1 VWEADPVRRR
11 AIPIWGTAL
20 LIFVASRIW
29 STALLVLTFVE
40 AKQFGLPFGSTRGAM
55 NLETF
60 FGSWDASFYRHI
72 ARLGYRTMLPMAHG
86 HVVPNEWAFLP
97 VFPLLV
103 RGVMAVTK
111 LDADASGV
119 IVSVVA
125 AAAAAAILARLMES
139 RIGRRR
145 ALWVVAVFSFGP
157 LAFILQLPYAEG
169 LFCLLVFAT
178 LAALYRRRYAFV
190 SLFGVIAAFTR
201 PGELA
206 LPLAIGILFRV
217 KLRERRD
224 FPISERVRMVA
235 AGLVTAAAGLL
246 WPLIAGWATG
256 IPDAY
261 LRTEQSWWTGFV
273 GRPRFVPF
281 TPWFL
286 IATHWLGPV
295 GIAAVIL
302 VIGGAAFWLARHRRS
317 EVGAPVMAFAA
328 AYSLYLFAVF
338 LPQQSIFRLMLPLT
352 PLLGDATFSRTR
364 RRRTILLASGAVL
377 QAPAMWL
384 LWFAGYP

>member
-1 VWEADPVRRR
+1 VRRR
-11 AIPIWGTAL
+11 AIPIWGAAL

-29 STALLVLTFVE
+29 STALFVLTFLD
-40 AKQFGLPFGSTRGAM
+40 AKNRALTFGSQRGAA

-103 RGVMAVTK
+103 RGVMALTT

-119 IVSVVA
+119 MVSVLAGA
-125 AAAAAAILARLMES
+125 AAAVILARLMEP
-139 RIGRRR
+139 RVGRRR
-145 ALWVVAVFSFGP
+145 ALWVAAAFAFGP

-169 LFCLLVFAT
+169 LFCLLVFAALT
-178 LAALYRRRYAFV
+178 ALYRRRYALV
-190 SLFGVIAAFTR
+190 SVFGVIAAFTR

-206 LPLAIGILFRV
+206 LPLALGILFLV
-217 KLRERRD
+217 KLREPSA
-224 FPISERVRMVA
+224 FPFSERIRMIA
-235 AGLVTAAAGLL
+235 AGIVTAAAGLL
-246 WPLIAGWATG
+246 WPLIAGLATG

-273 GRPRFVPF
+273 GRPKFVPF

-286 IATHWLGPV
+286 IATHWLGPFGV
-295 GIAAVIL
+295 VAVIL
-302 VIGGAAFWLARHRRS
+302 VIGGAAVWLVRHRRS
-317 EVGAPVMAFAA
+317 EVGAPVIAFAA
-328 AYSLYLFAVF
+328 SYSLYLFAVF
-338 LPQQSIFRLMLPLT
+338 LPQQSIFRLVLPLT
-352 PLLGDATFSRTR
+352 PLLGDASFSRTR

-377 QAPAMWL
+377 QAPAIWL